1 MRKESYEAICNVIRN
16 LNVEDAVEV
25 FNEMCFRLND
35 SDRYIF
41 EMESIDDMFGEF
53 SIRKAFKLANKGNFN
68 INDKY
73 VYQSGK
79 QRYLYSFND
88 VNDDNFKEVFDVI
101 ELADFIINAGDIKDV
116 DDEQR
121 FKDWLLN
128 IFVTE

>member
-1 MRKESYEAICNVIRN
+1 MIKESYKAICDTLRN

-35 SDRYIF
+35 SDRCIF

-88 VNDDNFKEVFDVI
+88 ANDDNFKEIFDVI
-101 ELADFIINAGDIKDV
+101 ELADFIINAGNIKDV

-128 IFVTE
+128 VFVTD